1 VSSQK
6 EVYIQLKDNWV
17 AINPFSLKIKDVA
30 IILADK
36 SLKEELLNLE
46 VLHKKDMKKK
56 YIVIS
61 ILTVIEKMRE
71 AYPSLPI
78 IPVGESELLV
88 KIEENSPKDKKIITY
103 LKLGM
108 VTAVLF
114 VGTGLAIMN
123 FHADVNMG
131 EAHKVLYKLITGN
144 DENRPLILQIPY
156 SFGIGLGMTLFFN
169 HIFPRHSN
177 EPSPM
182 EVEMYL
188 YKQNMDE
195 YLLDNEKNTEES
207 E

>member
-1 VSSQK
+1 MNSQR
-6 EVYIQLKDNWV
+6 EVYIQLKDNQV
-17 AINPFSLKIKDVA
+17 AINPANLKIKDVA

-36 SLKEELLNLE
+36 SLKEKLLNLE
-46 VLHKKDMKKK
+46 VLCKEDMKKK

-61 ILTVIEKMRE
+61 ILTVIEKMKE
-71 AYPSLPI
+71 AHPTLSI

-88 KIEENSPKDKKIITY
+88 KIEESSPKNKKVTTY

-108 VTAVLF
+108 VAAVLF
-114 VGTGLAIMN
+114 AGTGLAIMN

-156 SFGIGLGMTLFFN
+156 SLGIGLGMALFFN
-169 HIFPRHSN
+169 HVYPKHSN

>member
-1 VSSQK
+1 M
-6 EVYIQLKDNWV
+6 
-17 AINPFSLKIKDVA
+17 KIKDVA

-36 SLKEELLNLE
+36 SLKEKLLNLE
-46 VLHKKDMKKK
+46 VLCKEDMKKK

-61 ILTVIEKMRE
+61 ILTVIEKMKE
-71 AYPSLPI
+71 AHPTLSI

-88 KIEENSPKDKKIITY
+88 KIEESSPKNKKVTTY

-108 VTAVLF
+108 VAAVLF
-114 VGTGLAIMN
+114 AGTGLAIMN

-156 SFGIGLGMTLFFN
+156 SLGIGLGMALFFN
-169 HIFPRHSN
+169 HVYPKHSN

>member
-1 VSSQK
+1 
-6 EVYIQLKDNWV
+6 
-17 AINPFSLKIKDVA
+17 
-30 IILADK
+30 
-36 SLKEELLNLE
+36 
-46 VLHKKDMKKK
+46 MKKM
-56 YIVIS
+56 YIVVS
-61 ILTVIEKMRE
+61 ILTVIEKMKE
-71 AYPSLPI
+71 IYPALTI

-88 KIEENSPKDKKIITY
+88 KIEKATKQNKSIILY
-103 LKLGM
+103 LKIAL
-108 VTAVLF
+108 VASILF

-131 EAHKVLYKLITGN
+131 EAHRVLYKLITGT
-144 DENRPLILQIPY
+144 DEKRPLILQIPY
-156 SFGIGLGMTLFFN
+156 SLGIGLGMMLFFN
-169 HIFPRHSN
+169 HFFPKHSN

>member
-1 VSSQK
+1 MDYDNA
-6 EVYIQLKDNWV
+6 VYVQLKDNLV
-17 AINPFSLKIKDVA
+17 AVNPSCLKVRDVA
-30 IILADK
+30 IILAG
-36 SLKEELLNLE
+36 KEIKESLLNLE
-46 VLHKKDMKKK
+46 ILSKKDMNKM
-56 YIVIS
+56 YIVVS
-61 ILTVIEKMRE
+61 ILTVIEKMKE
-71 AYPSLPI
+71 LYPDLAI

-88 KIEENSPKDKKIITY
+88 TIEKASKEDKKISSY
-103 LKLGM
+103 LKI
-108 VTAVLF
+108 AVVASILF

-131 EAHKVLYKLITGN
+131 DAHKVLYKLITGN

-156 SFGIGLGMTLFFN
+156 SIGIGLGMTLFFN
-169 HIFPRHSN
+169 HFLPKHSN

-195 YLLDNEKNTEES
+195 YLLNNEKNTEES